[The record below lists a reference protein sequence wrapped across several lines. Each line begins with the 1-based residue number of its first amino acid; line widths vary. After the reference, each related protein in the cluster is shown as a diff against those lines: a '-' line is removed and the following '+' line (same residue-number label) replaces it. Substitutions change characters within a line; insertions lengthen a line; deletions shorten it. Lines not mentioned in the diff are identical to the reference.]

1 MGIDA
6 IKPCGLTTCK
16 DNRKWGDIK
25 KKNAFLFRIFK
36 NGAYY
41 LPIPQ

>member
-16 DNRKWGDIK
+16 DNRKWGYIK
-25 KKNAFLFRIFK
+25 KKKRIF
-36 NGAYY
+36 
-41 LPIPQ
+41 ISDF